1 MEKEIRYMPVV
12 PMRGMVLFP
21 HMTLNFDAARDM
33 SVKALEAAMADNSVI
48 FLAAQKDINT

>member
-48 FLAAQKDINT
+48 FLRRRRI